1 MQEIVIARKRVGRG
15 WRVEGG
21 KEGRKVKKKKGKKK
35 ELSIPSA
42 PLVETETPV
51 YKISNSHQLRK

>member
-21 KEGRKVKKKKGKKK
+21 KEGRKVKKKKERKGAFHT
-35 ELSIPSA
+35 ICPSG
-42 PLVETETPV
+42 
-51 YKISNSHQLRK
+51 